1 MPEAATFAH
10 VVKFTEDK
18 ISAPWPPRASPMP
31 ERVHVGKVPLVRQ
44 KAKLIRLAV
53 EEQNVSAVWLYVGK
67 GGNHMRHQMRR

>member
-31 ERVHVGKVPLVRQ
+31 ERVRVGKVLRVRQ
-44 KAKLIRLAV
+44 KANLIRLEVDKEPRAPSSATMK
-53 EEQNVSAVWLYVGK
+53 EQKELGS
-67 GGNHMRHQMRR
+67 